1 MGFIDKI
8 MDLVSKPK
16 DVNGIPEE
24 CEVVFFGRKYRLHPK
39 VVEYVSDN
47 RSKALYD
54 LTISSMARIEGKL
67 REFISEHYAECIQ
80 YYCEGFTL
88 PRDTDST
95 EYADIKLLSEEWN
108 AQNMIDGGV
117 FEPDAR
123 KGLDSLIRMLVPG
136 AIYIDQ
142 EKVLFGV
149 MANKYCSEGFQVV
162 VSLSGIDVGYWE

>member
-1 MGFIDKI
+1 MRN
-8 MDLVSKPK
+8 V
-16 DVNGIPEE
+16 
-24 CEVVFFGRKYRLHPK
+24 Y
-39 VVEYVSDN
+39 
-47 RSKALYD
+47 
-54 LTISSMARIEGKL
+54 
-67 REFISEHYAECIQ
+67 
-80 YYCEGFTL
+80 
-88 PRDTDST
+88 
-95 EYADIKLLSEEWN
+95 N